1 MENIVKFES
10 LGLTFNINRTAFSI
24 FGLNVYWYGII
35 IAFGLMVAFIYALK
49 ESEKLGI
56 AQDDLLNLFIIGLP
70 SAIVGAR
77 LYYVIFSFDDY
88 RDNLLE
94 IFNIRGGGIAIYG
107 AIIGAFLA
115 VFLYCRKKRIDLLK
129 ILDILA
135 VGFLIGQSIGRWG
148 NFVNGEAFGGN
159 TSALF
164 AMTIIKNGKTIAQNV
179 HPTFLYESVWN
190 LLGLIFLLIYKR
202 KQVFKGELF
211 SLYMLW
217 YGLGRFLIEGLR
229 TDSLYIGP
237 FRVSQV
243 LSLIL
248 LSLGT
253 YITIAGRKKVK
264 SKKE

>member
-217 YGLGRFLIEGLR
+217 YSLGRFLIEGLR

-253 YITIAGRKKVK
+253 YITIAGRKK
-264 SKKE
+264 

>member
-1 MENIVKFES
+1 M
-10 LGLTFNINRTAFSI
+10 
-24 FGLNVYWYGII
+24 
-35 IAFGLMVAFIYALK
+35 
-49 ESEKLGI
+49 
-56 AQDDLLNLFIIGLP
+56 
-70 SAIVGAR
+70 
-77 LYYVIFSFDDY
+77 
-88 RDNLLE
+88 
-94 IFNIRGGGIAIYG
+94 
-107 AIIGAFLA
+107 
-115 VFLYCRKKRIDLLK
+115 K

-179 HPTFLYESVWN
+179 HPTFLYESVWT